1 MERFGVATLCHIS
14 RSQEQRNMACDVL
27 LVNTKSKNRT
37 GSEVVLVD
45 AEVQDVGSSVQG
57 AVSIGSPSQ
66 AANVR
71 PFMQL
76 RSLNLIVCGDE
87 ELHDDHFP
95 QSDHATGVPG
105 HAGAVV
111 GVIVVGA
118 EVVVLMVS
126 LLISCFFPVFLYIP
140 FTVHPFSVS
149 NEIGAPLRHL
159 DFFGLQ
165 LGTTFET
172 LLQSS
177 S

>member
-1 MERFGVATLCHIS
+1 M
-14 RSQEQRNMACDVL
+14 
-27 LVNTKSKNRT
+27 
-37 GSEVVLVD
+37 
-45 AEVQDVGSSVQG
+45 QG
-57 AVSIGSPSQ
+57 AVSIGLPSQ

-118 EVVVLMVS
+118 VGVVVLMVS
-126 LLISCFFPVFLYIP
+126 LLISCFFPVFLNVP

-149 NEIGAPLRHL
+149 NEIGAPLGHL

>member
-1 MERFGVATLCHIS
+1 MTLIVWL
-14 RSQEQRNMACDVL
+14 A

-45 AEVQDVGSSVQG
+45 AEVQDGGSSVQG
-57 AVSIGSPSQ
+57 AVSIGLPSQ

-76 RSLNLIVCGDE
+76 RNLNLIVCGDE

-105 HAGAVV
+105 HAGA
-111 GVIVVGA
+111 VVGA

-165 LGTTFET
+165 FGTTFET